1 LPNRPWAMSMRW
13 HDLAFLHWP
22 VEAAALRPFI
32 PPRLELDTFEG
43 QAWLGVT
50 PFRMTRV
57 RPRWLPPVPA
67 LSAFPELNVRS
78 YVTEGG
84 KPGVW
89 FLSLDA
95 GNPLA
100 VWVARRTFHL
110 PYYRARMSCVAND
123 GGVTYRSLRTHRG
136 APPASLVARYEP
148 AGDVY
153 RSRRGTLEHWL
164 TERYCLYT
172 VAHGI
177 LYRGEIHHMPWPLQ
191 AAFVEV
197 EVNTMAEAAGLRL
210 PRDPP
215 HALFAR
221 ELDVVAWMLE
231 RV

>member
-1 LPNRPWAMSMRW
+1 MSMRW

-32 PPRLELDTFEG
+32 WPRLELDTFEG

-57 RPRWLPPVPA
+57 RPRWLPPAPA
-67 LSAFPELNVRS
+67 LSAFPELNVRT

-95 GNPLA
+95 GNPVA
-100 VWVARRTFHL
+100 VWLARWTFHL

-123 GGVTYRSLRTHRG
+123 GGVTYKSLRTHRG
-136 APPASLVARYEP
+136 AHPASFVGRYEP

-153 RSRRGTLEHWL
+153 RSRRGTLEYWL

-172 VAHGI
+172 VARGI
-177 LYRGEIHHMPWPLQ
+177 LYRGEIHHAPWPLQ
-191 AAFVEV
+191 AASVEI
-197 EVNTMAEAAGLRL
+197 EANTMAEATGLRL
-210 PRDPP
+210 PRDPS
-215 HALFAR
+215 HTHFAR

>member
-1 LPNRPWAMSMRW
+1 MSMRW

-32 PPRLELDTFEG
+32 WPRLELDTFEG

-57 RPRWLPPVPA
+57 RPRWLPPAPA
-67 LSAFPELNVRS
+67 LSAFPELNVRT

-95 GNPLA
+95 GNPVA
-100 VWVARRTFHL
+100 VWLARWTFHL
-110 PYYRARMSCVAND
+110 PYYRARMSCIADD
-123 GGVTYRSLRTHRG
+123 GGVTYKSLRTHRG
-136 APPASLVARYEP
+136 AHPASFVGRYEP

-153 RSRRGTLEHWL
+153 RSRRGTLEYWL

-172 VAHGI
+172 VARGI
-177 LYRGEIHHMPWPLQ
+177 LYRGEIHHAPWPLQ
-191 AAFVEV
+191 AASVEI
-197 EVNTMAEAAGLRL
+197 EANTMAEATGLRL

-215 HALFAR
+215 HTHFAR